1 MSQSTRPHHHPRPI
15 RAGVFDDLASA
26 DRAIAS
32 LLDSGFKTEQISV
45 VCSDAVKREH
55 FAGLHEDEPSG
66 NHTAEAAAAGGAVGL
81 SIGGLAAL
89 TGIVATG
96 GVGLAAA
103 GAILGAGVTGSFI
116 GAMLTR
122 GVEKEAA
129 DFYDQ
134 QLRRG
139 QILVVVE
146 DHSDTPHLDDA
157 ERALR
162 DAGAIPFSLRD
173 G

>member
-1 MSQSTRPHHHPRPI
+1 MASSTQTHHRPV
-15 RAGVFDDLASA
+15 RAAVFDEVEAA
-26 DRAIAS
+26 DRAVAG
-32 LLDSGFKTEQISV
+32 LLASGFTPKQISV
-45 VCSDAVKREH
+45 ICSDEAKRHH
-55 FAGLHEDEPSG
+55 FAGLHEGEPSG
-66 NHTAEAAAAGGAVGL
+66 SHTAEAAAAGGTIGL
-81 SIGGLAAL
+81 ALGSLAAL

-96 GVGLAAA
+96 GIGLAAA
-103 GAILGAGVTGSFI
+103 GAILGSGVTGSFV

-134 QLRRG
+134 ELRRG

-146 DHSDTPHLDDA
+146 DQTDHPHFEDA
-157 ERALR
+157 DRVMRE
-162 DAGAIPFSLRD
+162 AGAVPFSLRE

>member
-1 MSQSTRPHHHPRPI
+1 MS
-15 RAGVFDDLASA
+15 L
-26 DRAIAS
+26 
-32 LLDSGFKTEQISV
+32 
-45 VCSDAVKREH
+45 
-55 FAGLHEDEPSG
+55 
-66 NHTAEAAAAGGAVGL
+66 
-81 SIGGLAAL
+81 GGLAAL

-134 QLRRG
+134 ELRRG
-139 QILVVVE
+139 QILVVVD
-146 DHSDTPHLDDA
+146 DHSETPHLDDA
-157 ERALR
+157 EKALR
-162 DAGAIPFSLRD
+162 EAGAIPFSLRN

>member
-1 MSQSTRPHHHPRPI
+1 MARGTEAHGTRRPV
-15 RAGVFDDLASA
+15 RAGVFDEVESA
-26 DRAIAS
+26 DKAVAG
-32 LLDSGFKTEQISV
+32 LLEAGFSPTQISV
-45 VCSDAVKREH
+45 VCSDEAKRQH

-66 NHTAEAAAAGGAVGL
+66 SHTAEAAAAGGAIGL
-81 SIGGLAAL
+81 ALGSRAAL
-89 TGIVATG
+89 TGLVATG

-103 GAILGAGVTGSFI
+103 GASLGSGVTGSFV

-134 QLRRG
+134 ELRRG
-139 QILVVVE
+139 QILIIVE
-146 DHSDTPHLDDA
+146 DHTEHPHFEDA
-157 ERALR
+157 DRVMRE
-162 DAGAIPFSLRD
+162 AGAVPFSLRD

>member
-1 MSQSTRPHHHPRPI
+1 MNQPTRHSSKPVH
-15 RAGVFDDLASA
+15 AGVFDEVASA
-26 DRAIAS
+26 DQAVAS
-32 LLDSGFKTEQISV
+32 LLEAGFSPKQISV
-45 VCSDAVKREH
+45 ICSDEAKRRH

-66 NHTAEAAAAGGAVGL
+66 EHTAEAAAAGGAIGL
-81 SIGGLAAL
+81 SLGGLAAL
-89 TGIVATG
+89 TGIVLTG
-96 GVGLAAA
+96 GLGLAAA
-103 GAILGAGVTGSFI
+103 GAMLGAGVTGSFV

-129 DFYDQ
+129 DFYEQ

-146 DHSDTPHLDDA
+146 QLDDRTSLDEA
-157 ERALR
+157 DRAMR

>member
-1 MSQSTRPHHHPRPI
+1 MTDSWQRSSRPVH
-15 RAGVFDDLASA
+15 AGVFDNVADA
-26 DRAIAS
+26 DRAVAR
-32 LLDSGFKTEQISV
+32 LLEIGFLPKQISV
-45 VCSDAVKREH
+45 ICSDDAKRHH
-55 FAGLHEDEPSG
+55 FAGLHEEEPSG
-66 NHTAEAAAAGGAVGL
+66 RHTAEAAAAGGAIGMSL
-81 SIGGLAAL
+81 GGLAAL

-103 GAILGAGVTGSFI
+103 GAMLGAGVTGSFI

-134 QLRRG
+134 ELRRG

-146 DHSDTPHLDDA
+146 QHKESPSLDDA
-157 ERALR
+157 DRAMR
-162 DAGAIPFSLRD
+162 DAGAVPFSLRD

>member
-1 MSQSTRPHHHPRPI
+1 MGWTSQPRRTHRPV
-15 RAGVFDDLASA
+15 RAGVFDDVQSA
-26 DRAIAS
+26 DRAVAGLLNAGFSAS
-32 LLDSGFKTEQISV
+32 QISV
-45 VCSDAVKREH
+45 ICSDAAKRHH

-66 NHTAEAAAAGGAVGL
+66 SHTANAAAAGGAIGL
-81 SIGGLAAL
+81 ALGSLAAL
-89 TGIVATG
+89 TGVVATG
-96 GVGLAAA
+96 GIGLAAA
-103 GAILGAGVTGSFI
+103 GAILGSGVTGSFV

-134 QLRRG
+134 ELRRG

-146 DHSDTPHLDDA
+146 DHGENPHFEDA
-157 ERALR
+157 DRVFRE
-162 DAGAIPFSLRD
+162 AGAVPFSLRE

>member
-1 MSQSTRPHHHPRPI
+1 MTDPSQRSSRPVH
-15 RAGVFDDLASA
+15 AGVFDDVADA
-26 DRAIAS
+26 DRAVAK
-32 LLDSGFKTEQISV
+32 LLEFGFLPKQISV
-45 VCSDAVKREH
+45 ICSDDAKRHH
-55 FAGLHEDEPSG
+55 FAGLHEEEPSG
-66 NHTAEAAAAGGAVGL
+66 QHTAEAAAAGGAIGMSV
-81 SIGGLAAL
+81 GGLFAL
-89 TGIVATG
+89 TGLVATG
-96 GVGLAAA
+96 GVGLAVA
-103 GAILGAGVTGSFI
+103 GAMLGAGVTGSFI

-146 DHSDTPHLDDA
+146 QHKESPSLDDA
-157 ERALR
+157 DRAMR
-162 DAGAIPFSLRD
+162 DAGAVPFTLRE

>member
-1 MSQSTRPHHHPRPI
+1 MSQKSTSSSRPV
-15 RAGVFDDLASA
+15 RAGVFDDLPSA
-26 DRAIAS
+26 DQAVAG
-32 LLDSGFKTEQISV
+32 LLDAGFSPQQISV
-45 VCSDAVKREH
+45 ICSDESKRRH
-55 FAGLHEDEPSG
+55 FAGLHEEEPSG
-66 NHTAEAAAAGGAVGL
+66 SHTAEAAAAGGAIGL
-81 SIGGLAAL
+81 SLGGLAAL
-89 TGIVATG
+89 GGVVATG

-103 GAILGAGVTGSFI
+103 GAILGAGVAGSFI

-122 GVEKEAA
+122 GVEPEAA

-146 DHSDTPHLDDA
+146 DEPGSARFA
-157 ERALR
+157 EADRIFR
-162 DAGAIPFSLRD
+162 DAGAIPFSLRE

>member
-1 MSQSTRPHHHPRPI
+1 MSQTSNSNKSTV
-15 RAGVFDDLASA
+15 RAGVFDDLNSA
-26 DRAIAS
+26 DNAIAA
-32 LLDSGFKTEQISV
+32 LLESGFRAEQISV
-45 VCSDAVKREH
+45 ICSDALKREH
-55 FAGLHEDEPSG
+55 FAGLHESEPSG
-66 NHTAEAAAAGGAVGL
+66 NHTAEAAAAGGAIGL

-96 GVGLAAA
+96 GIGLAAA
-103 GAILGAGVTGSFI
+103 GAILGAGVTGSFV

-134 QLRRG
+134 ELRRG
-139 QILVVVE
+139 QILVVVD
-146 DHSDTPHLDDA
+146 DHSETPHLDDA

-162 DAGAIPFSLRD
+162 NAGAIPFSLRQ

>member
-1 MSQSTRPHHHPRPI
+1 
-15 RAGVFDDLASA
+15 
-26 DRAIAS
+26 
-32 LLDSGFKTEQISV
+32 
-45 VCSDAVKREH
+45 
-55 FAGLHEDEPSG
+55 PSG
-66 NHTAEAAAAGGAVGL
+66 GHTAEAAAAGGAIGL
-81 SIGGLAAL
+81 SLGGLAAL

-103 GAILGAGVTGSFI
+103 GAMLGAGVTGSFI

-139 QILVVVE
+139 QILIVVE
-146 DHSDTPHLDDA
+146 QHGDRPALDDA
-157 ERALR
+157 DRAMR

>member
-1 MSQSTRPHHHPRPI
+1 MSDRTSRPVH
-15 RAGVFDDLASA
+15 AGVFDDVESA
-26 DRAIAS
+26 DRAVAR
-32 LLDSGFKTEQISV
+32 LLELGFVPKQISV
-45 VCSDAVKREH
+45 VCSDDAKRHH
-55 FAGLHEDEPSG
+55 FAGLLEEEPSG
-66 NHTAEAAAAGGAVGL
+66 GHTAEAAAAGGAIGL
-81 SIGGLAAL
+81 SLGGLAAL

-103 GAILGAGVTGSFI
+103 GAMLGAGLTGSFI

-134 QLRRG
+134 ELRRG
-139 QILVVVE
+139 QILIVVE
-146 DHSDTPHLDDA
+146 QHSDCPHLDDA
-157 ERALR
+157 DRAFR
-162 DAGAIPFSLRD
+162 EAGAVPFSLRD

>member
-1 MSQSTRPHHHPRPI
+1 MSQASHPEKTSV

-26 DRAIAS
+26 DNAIAA
-32 LLDSGFKTEQISV
+32 LLASGFRPEQISV
-45 VCSDAVKREH
+45 VCSDAVKRDH
-55 FAGLHEDEPSG
+55 FAGLHEEEPSG
-66 NHTAEAAAAGGAVGL
+66 NHTAEAAAAGGAIGL

-103 GAILGAGVTGSFI
+103 GAILGAGVTGSFV

-139 QILVVVE
+139 QILVVVD
-146 DHSDTPHLDDA
+146 DHSETPHLDDA
-157 ERALR
+157 DRALR
-162 DAGAIPFSLRD
+162 EAGAIPFSLKR

>member
-1 MSQSTRPHHHPRPI
+1 MALPLQREQRPVH
-15 RAGVFDDLASA
+15 AGVFDEVA
-26 DRAIAS
+26 DADHAVSR
-32 LLDSGFKTEQISV
+32 LLEMGFLPKQISV
-45 VCSDAVKREH
+45 ICSDDAKRHH
-55 FAGLHEDEPSG
+55 FAGLQEEEPSG
-66 NHTAEAAAAGGAVGL
+66 RHAAEAAAAGGAIGMSL
-81 SIGGLAAL
+81 GGLFAL
-89 TGIVATG
+89 TGLVATG

-103 GAILGAGVTGSFI
+103 GAMLGAGVTGSFV

-146 DHSDTPHLDDA
+146 RHGMSPSLDDA
-157 ERALR
+157 DRIMRE
-162 DAGAIPFSLRD
+162 AGAVPFSLRD